1 METKDLIVIGGG
13 INGAG
18 IAADAAG
25 RGLSVLMLEAQD
37 LACATSSAS
46 SKLIHGGLRYLE
58 HYEFR
63 LVSEALAEREVLLKM
78 APHIAFPMR
87 FRLPHRPHLRPAWM
101 IRIGLFMYDHLGK
114 RTSLPGSTGLRFGAN
129 SVLKPEIKR
138 GFEYSDCW
146 VDDARLVL
154 ANAQMV
160 VRKGGEVLTRTR
172 ATSARRE
179 NGLWIVEAEDIDT
192 GKNISGKRA
201 AWLTPPAQGETVLR
215 RRDASAF
222 ALWHSPDQRQPYCG
236 AARAYPK
243 AGLHSAKRR

>member
-1 METKDLIVIGGG
+1 METKNLIVIGGG

-87 FRLPHRPHLRPAWM
+87 FRLPHRPHLRP
-101 IRIGLFMYDHLGK
+101 GLDNPYRSVYVQSPRKTYQFTRFH
-114 RTSLPGSTGLRFGAN
+114 RCAVWRRFGT
-129 SVLKPEIKR
+129 
-138 GFEYSDCW
+138 
-146 VDDARLVL
+146 
-154 ANAQMV
+154 Q
-160 VRKGGEVLTRTR
+160 T
-172 ATSARRE
+172 
-179 NGLWIVEAEDIDT
+179 
-192 GKNISGKRA
+192 
-201 AWLTPPAQGETVLR
+201 
-215 RRDASAF
+215 
-222 ALWHSPDQRQPYCG
+222 
-236 AARAYPK
+236 
-243 AGLHSAKRR
+243 